1 MIQYLKMRTS
11 LRFENCDLEVTAAGI
26 EVESP
31 KRASMSLAGPAYRTG
46 RLVTDS
52 PTEERGAAH

>member
-1 MIQYLKMRTS
+1 MRTS